1 MEREILKMIYPTIK
15 AHYTNDYAGLLIS
28 DNIMLC
34 DNKFLLIF
42 ILNKDNIIYDC
53 IILPPAK
60 YKQTKQVFTI
70 YHTDDTPEVFY
81 RVDTCTP

>member
-15 AHYTNDYAGLLIS
+15 AHYKNDYAGILVS
-28 DNIMLC
+28 NNIMLC

-60 YKQTKQVFTI
+60 YKQTKQAFTI

-81 RVDTCTP
+81 RVNNNTP